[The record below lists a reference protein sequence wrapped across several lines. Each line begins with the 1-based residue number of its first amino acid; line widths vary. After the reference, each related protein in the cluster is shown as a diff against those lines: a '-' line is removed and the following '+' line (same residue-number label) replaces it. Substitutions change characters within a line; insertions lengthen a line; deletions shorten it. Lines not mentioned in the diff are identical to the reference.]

1 MEKKH
6 AHTTVQFLTLFYCSK
21 ISLIGRGGGLSDL
34 MSGNVYMGD
43 YDLYVTR
50 LVGECFQKSVSNS
63 EVKKYNER
71 KRAQDIEN

>member
-1 MEKKH
+1 M
-6 AHTTVQFLTLFYCSK
+6 
-21 ISLIGRGGGLSDL
+21 
-34 MSGNVYMGD
+34 YMGD